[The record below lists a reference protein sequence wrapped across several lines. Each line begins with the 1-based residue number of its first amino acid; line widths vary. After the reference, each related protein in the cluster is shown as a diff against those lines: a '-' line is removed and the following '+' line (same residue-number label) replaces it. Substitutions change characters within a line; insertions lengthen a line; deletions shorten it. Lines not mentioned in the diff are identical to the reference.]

1 MSAPR
6 VPSTPAQRTTMITA
20 SRLRKVFRPMVHPL
34 LGFLLVSLTLFIPSW
49 SGVRINSPF
58 PDSLAN
64 NLNALILAF
73 SCSLSL
79 TAPLLIDTI
88 LDYLSMKNIPYLN
101 HRILSTTTFAISN
114 TLILIYMNSHLRD
127 TIMISSLLWS
137 YFIEFT
143 IVLNILYS
151 MHKSPTLAHS
161 IFSQII
167 TPFALYIFI
176 MGSILNSNNGFQGVV
191 SGVLST
197 SGLVVFTFIVIIR
210 SIIVLYKHY
219 YLFSKSGKT
228 IYEWLISID
237 DQIFYSEVL
246 IFGLNAQLFI
256 FYILFFAIRS
266 PSITYPFFHFSHI
279 LYIIIM
285 RTLFFTFTYFVSAR
299 VFRNKL
305 VKNNQ
310 DLAFKTQLIKYFSH
324 EIRSPI
330 MVMSLGLE
338 LIEQTISNH
347 REQNDQVMAEM
358 VEDNVAMVRNSCEQS
373 LEILDSMLLYEKI
386 ETGSLHP
393 EFSSHDPID
402 GVREIL
408 GSFESAAT
416 TLNVGISLQFI
427 RSEFDANTRK
437 IKIDKAKLRVVFAA
451 LLTSYFKKTNIR
463 IPQDSRDDSFDTAEE
478 AGVFLTSGL
487 PRAREQV
494 VKRTKRRS
502 MFNERRVTG
511 EEAIFLAR
519 FSEDFELPQSVQA
532 QGLRSREGRGS
543 IRSAPRAPYGLSSSV
558 CWMHIEMIDRH
569 GDIRESDIAQM
580 YSHTLDFTR
589 KG

>member
-1 MSAPR
+1 
-6 VPSTPAQRTTMITA
+6 
-20 SRLRKVFRPMVHPL
+20 MVHPL

-49 SGVRINSPF
+49 SGVRINSSLL
-58 PDSLAN
+58 DSQAN
-64 NLNALILAF
+64 NLNALVLTF
-73 SCSLSL
+73 SCSLSV

-101 HRILSTTTFAISN
+101 HRILSTTAFAISN
-114 TLILIYMNSHLRD
+114 ILILIYMNSHLRD

-151 MHKSPTLAHS
+151 MHKLPTLAHS
-161 IFSQII
+161 IFSQVL
-167 TPFALYIFI
+167 TPFSLYVFL
-176 MGSILNSNNGFQGVV
+176 MGSILNSSDGFQGVD
-191 SGVLST
+191 SGIISI
-197 SGLVVFTFIVIIR
+197 SGLVVFTFIVIVR
-210 SIIVLYKHY
+210 SMIILYKHY
-219 YLFSKSGKT
+219 YLFTKSGKT
-228 IYEWLISID
+228 AFEWLRTID
-237 DQIFYSEVL
+237 DEIFYSEVL
-246 IFGLNAQLFI
+246 VFGLNAQLLI

-266 PSITYPFFHFSHI
+266 PSTTYPFFHFSNI

-285 RTLFFTFTYFVSAR
+285 RTLFFTFTYFVSTH

-305 VKNNQ
+305 VKNNH
-310 DLAFKTQLIKYFSH
+310 DWEFKTQLIKYFSH

-373 LEILDSMLLYEKI
+373 LEILGCMLLYEKI

-408 GSFESAAT
+408 ASFESAAA

-427 RSEFDANTRK
+427 RSELDANTRK

-451 LLTSYFKKTNIR
+451 LLTSYFKKTNAIE
-463 IPQDSRDDSFDTAEE
+463 DSVDVVEE
-478 AGVFLTSGL
+478 AGIFLTSGI

-519 FSEDFELPQSVQA
+519 FSEDFDLPQSVQA

-543 IRSAPRAPYGLSSSV
+543 IRSASRAPYGLSSSV
-558 CWMHIEMIDRH
+558 CWMHIEMIDRNK
-569 GDIRESDIAQM
+569 DIRESDISQM